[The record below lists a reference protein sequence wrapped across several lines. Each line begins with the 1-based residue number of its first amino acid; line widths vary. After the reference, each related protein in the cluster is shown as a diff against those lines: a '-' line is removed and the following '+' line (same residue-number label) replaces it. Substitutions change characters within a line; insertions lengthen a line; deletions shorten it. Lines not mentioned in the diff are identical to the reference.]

1 MLLQAEEGRERP
13 EVARGYTGFQ
23 QGIRIM
29 TTTQGQQGPVGQL
42 VDGRYLVVGKIAE
55 GGMASVYQARDQR
68 LDRQV
73 ALKIM
78 HAQLAQGPHAQEYIE
93 RFHREAR
100 SAAAVSNPH
109 IVPVYDTGTYDGR
122 SYLIMELIQGVTLR
136 QELDSRKT
144 FSVHETLVIL
154 TQILEGLAAAHEARV
169 IHRDIKPENIMITR
183 QGQIKITDFGLAKAT
198 SQKTLSATGMLLGT
212 ASYLAPEMIEDNI
225 SSPQSD
231 LYSLGI
237 VGWEMLTGHT
247 PFSSANPVTVVF
259 KHVHDDVP
267 TLESVDPRI
276 PHPVSEFIAF
286 LVERD
291 PRRRPENGFE
301 ALRQIRVVSHQV
313 SPEQGAIRLSPK
325 PAAASSSSPSSPSS
339 PDPSSAPT
347 TATPGRTG
355 KPTIRQVPQKTKPSD
370 LPSFLAD
377 SSPGEKTLPAP
388 LPPVSP
394 AERRTREE
402 NRIKALPQEKS
413 KKKHHQA
420 LLLILAGILALCL
433 ATAGLAWFMV
443 GPGSYYVLP
452 YSPGASCV
460 TDPASSNQTC
470 SIRGIDFRAYKA
482 TLDQEGIPY
491 QATYAFDDTIPA
503 GRIVS
508 ANHEILGSHISK
520 RRDSLKITVSK
531 GVQML
536 TIPSDI
542 ATATSAHGKKP
553 LETLKRLGFSRII
566 HSPSQDEY
574 SLTVPRGAVISIDPK
589 PGSRI
594 KHNAPVT
601 VVLSLGQKD
610 VAMPSIIGLEWSQA
624 QPMLAQARLQVTV
637 KRVYSSNVAKD
648 HVISASAQAG
658 AQLHWNDK
666 VTVAV
671 SLGPQTVTVPDV
683 TGMSYDDAKK
693 KLEDL
698 GFTVTRK
705 TGFGL
710 GDTVIGQSLES
721 GTKVPVDQLDSDKGT
736 IELTTGLFS
745 FGF

>member
-1 MLLQAEEGRERP
+1 
-13 EVARGYTGFQ
+13 
-23 QGIRIM
+23 M
-29 TTTQGQQGPVGQL
+29 TTTQGQQRPVGQL
-42 VDGRYLVVGKIAE
+42 VDGRYLIVGKIAE

-68 LDRQV
+68 LGRQV

-136 QELDSRKT
+136 QELDSHKT

-198 SQKTLSATGMLLGT
+198 SQETLSATGMLLGT

-276 PHPVSEFIAF
+276 PHPVSEFIAS

-313 SPEQGAIRLSPK
+313 SPEQEAIRLSPR
-325 PAAASSSSPSSPSS
+325 PATASSSSPSSSPSSLSS
-339 PDPSSAPT
+339 PDSSYAPIP
-347 TATPGRTG
+347 ATPGRTG

-370 LPSFLAD
+370 LSSFLAD
-377 SSPGEKTLPAP
+377 SSSGEKTLPAP

-394 AERRTREE
+394 AEQRAKEE
-402 NRIKALPQEKS
+402 NRTKALPQEKP
-413 KKKHHQA
+413 KKKHQA
-420 LLLILAGILALCL
+420 RLLILAGILALFM
-433 ATAGLAWFMV
+433 AIAGLTWFLV

-470 SIRGIDFRAYKA
+470 SIRGIDFRSYKT

-491 QATYAFDDTIPA
+491 HVTYAFDDTIPA
-503 GRIVS
+503 GKIVS
-508 ANHEILGSHISK
+508 ANHETLGSHINK
-520 RRDSLKITVSK
+520 RHDSLKITVSK
-531 GVQML
+531 GVRML

-553 LETLKRLGFSRII
+553 LETLKKLGFTRII
-566 HSPSQDEY
+566 HHPSQDEY
-574 SLTVPRGAVISIDPK
+574 SLTVPRGAVTSIDPK

-637 KRVYSSNVAKD
+637 KRVYSSDIAKD

-666 VTVAV
+666 VTVTV

-683 TGMSYDDAKK
+683 TGMSYDEAKK

-710 GDTVIGQSLES
+710 GDTVIDQSLES
-721 GTKVPVDQLDSDKGT
+721 GMKVPVDQLDSDKGT